1 MKHFYLLLVFIGS
14 FVMSSY
20 GVNSP
25 LLLAPQNG
33 ATINLNTLSGFN
45 VNANEPT
52 TWKLYIKVSI
62 NDPRQLVYENSHT
75 FTSTDQTTE
84 PFLFPFSNGNPLEP
98 NHQYLVELKTVDAAN
113 ALISQEYFTFFTSS
127 AEKTSPLLVS
137 PSSGDTLYLTGAITF
152 DAAKWTVNANNP
164 NARSISTEIFDV
176 ATGQELT
183 SLFPGDPFP
192 ISKSLTAQT
201 ALTNVELQSYVS
213 YIRQQPYAARV
224 VLTTKDSLQN
234 IIGQSEYPIIIKPR
248 PLGTDVNL
256 SIISPVNGQT
266 GVSTSPTVTV
276 QKPSDIAVHGVG
288 ILVDF
293 YTIDKYPMD
302 AQGEDYRMVWVSN
315 ISTITSWQIPNLKPG
330 TTYELNIH
338 YLVSGARGNPSGTS
352 KNVRITFTTAPQPL
366 LVSPSPGDTLYV
378 KKSIYHTEVEWTVNS
393 NNPNARS
400 ITAQIFDVAT
410 GTQIDYQYD
419 PFPTRVGLTAQT
431 ALNNVKMTSFIQDL
445 RQEPYA
451 ARLVLITRDS
461 LQNIIGQGEYPI
473 IIKPLPLAADIF
485 LTITSPVNGQT
496 NVSTSPSIT
505 VQRPAGLDRH
515 GITVSLYSYKID
527 KYPADN
533 QGEDYRFVTLQGTPS
548 ISTWQIPGL
557 KPGTT
562 YEMEILYVIERAGGD
577 ISGTGKTVKTI
588 FTTAPDQGTN
598 SLLLWPANNQSVTI
612 CNNQD
617 VLVNAN
623 DSTARTLIV
632 KVLKN
637 DPRQLVQDYMYALNG
652 TTATQTISMAGVVQ
666 QLLANQQYLI
676 EATTKNASGTILRQQ
691 YFTVFT
697 TGCSQ
702 SAARIGSPEVELP
715 QKSVISPNPSAGD
728 FQVQLHSGYG
738 KAKVEIVSLEGR
750 IIANYE
756 TEGNHAV
763 LMNGSS
769 LKPGLYLV
777 RITGNAG
784 LREQFKIVKQ

>member
-1 MKHFYLLLVFIGS
+1 MKHFYLLLVFISS

-62 NDPRQLVYENSHT
+62 NDPRQLVYEDSHT

-98 NHQYLVELKTVDAAN
+98 NHQYLIELKTVDVAN
-113 ALISQEYFTFFTSS
+113 SLLKQEYFTFFTSS
-127 AEKTSPLLVS
+127 VTSAVQTASPLLVS
-137 PSSGDTLYLTGAITF
+137 PSPGDTLYLTGAITF
-152 DAAKWTVNANNP
+152 DAAKWTVNANNL
-164 NARSISTEIFDV
+164 NARYISTEIFDV

-192 ISKSLTAQT
+192 ISKGLTAQT
-201 ALTNVELQSYVS
+201 ALTNVELQSNVA
-213 YIRQQPYAARV
+213 YIRQTPYAARM

-248 PLGTDVNL
+248 PL
-256 SIISPVNGQT
+256 
-266 GVSTSPTVTV
+266 
-276 QKPSDIAVHGVG
+276 
-288 ILVDF
+288 
-293 YTIDKYPMD
+293 
-302 AQGEDYRMVWVSN
+302 
-315 ISTITSWQIPNLKPG
+315 
-330 TTYELNIH
+330 
-338 YLVSGARGNPSGTS
+338 
-352 KNVRITFTTAPQPL
+352 
-366 LVSPSPGDTLYV
+366 
-378 KKSIYHTEVEWTVNS
+378 
-393 NNPNARS
+393 
-400 ITAQIFDVAT
+400 
-410 GTQIDYQYD
+410 
-419 PFPTRVGLTAQT
+419 
-431 ALNNVKMTSFIQDL
+431 
-445 RQEPYA
+445 
-451 ARLVLITRDS
+451 
-461 LQNIIGQGEYPI
+461 
-473 IIKPLPLAADIF
+473 AADIS
-485 LTITSPVNGQT
+485 ITVISPVNGQT
-496 NVSTSPSIT
+496 NVSTSPTIT
-505 VQRPAGLDRH
+505 VQRPTGLDRH

-557 KPGTT
+557 KPATT
-562 YEMEILYVIERAGGD
+562 YELEILYVIGGARGNP
-577 ISGTGKTVKTI
+577 SGTGKTVKVI
-588 FTTAPDQGTN
+588 FTTAPAQGTN

-612 CNNQD
+612 CTSQD

-632 KVLKN
+632 KILKN
-637 DPRQLVQDYMYALNG
+637 DPRQLVQDYTYALNG
-652 TTATQTISMAGVVQ
+652 TTATQTISIAGVIQ
-666 QLLANQQYLI
+666 QLSADQQYLI

-715 QKSVISPNPSAGD
+715 QKSVVSPNPSAGD

-750 IIANYE
+750 VIANYE
-756 TEGNHAV
+756 TEGNHSV
-763 LMNGSS
+763 LLNGSS